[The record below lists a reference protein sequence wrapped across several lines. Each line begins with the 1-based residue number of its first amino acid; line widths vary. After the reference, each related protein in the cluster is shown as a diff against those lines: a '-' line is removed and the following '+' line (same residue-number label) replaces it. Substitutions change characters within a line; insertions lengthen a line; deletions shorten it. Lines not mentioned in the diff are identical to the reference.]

1 MTYLG
6 ISYILVQKRQLNLLT
21 QTVQQLGTF
30 FIHSSAVCE
39 IRTISGLQL
48 LKSDINLGSDSSPAW
63 CRCCTLLRLQKW
75 WCSSVRALP
84 RCRRREAGRRARWLS
99 GFGCRSWRAQPRA
112 VLNISFTS
120 HQPSHAQCHEYPHH
134 VTRHNLNG
142 HISITALEARK
153 LTEWIWK
160 VKLDEWFQSS
170 MNILII
176 FWRSTSTY

>member
-1 MTYLG
+1 MLQCTVGDDGSVG
-6 ISYILVQKRQLNLLT
+6 IISCMSIFSACFGLLTRRQLAATTWSGQIWISCWILPHFD
-21 QTVQQLGTF
+21 V
-30 FIHSSAVCE
+30 
-39 IRTISGLQL
+39 RTISVAWKLKKLSNIFWQKIFFLLNPPSKGL
-48 LKSDINLGSDSSPAW
+48 AH
-63 CRCCTLLRLQKW
+63 CALLRLQKW

-142 HISITALEARK
+142 HISSTALEARK
-153 LTEWIWK
+153 WTEWI
-160 VKLDEWFQSS
+160 
-170 MNILII
+170 
-176 FWRSTSTY
+176 